1 MIFLVTALAT
11 FSCVKETYDM
21 NKLSKRAHLS
31 PTLAV
36 SAFRGDISLSD
47 LIDPNDT
54 VVFDENNFVKIV
66 FKKDTVIEFLMEDY
80 YDLNDMVSFSQS
92 YPIGDLNLAPFLG
105 TVSYTLNQ
113 ISVLFDPGL
122 RAQFVALDGT
132 TSEFPP
138 FPITDMGEITYSLF
152 PNFEY
157 ALFKEGSID
166 IIVDNNLTAPL
177 SGVSI
182 RLYNT
187 SDHSQIGNEA
197 IISSINPGTS
207 GIATI
212 NIADATIRNSIT
224 AAISINGS
232 PGTPGT
238 PVLIDLNGSNVEIT
252 IAGRDMKVRSGRVV
266 IPTQT
271 ITSLDNNDTVEFDPG
286 TDIEIDIIKMNLGNI
301 SYAVQSGTPLTSE
314 VSLTL
319 PTALRSGVPVTES
332 LTVAPAGTLN
342 GTISIDNT
350 TIDLGTVT
358 AQPYNM
364 LPVDY
369 LIEVSSNGDMITFSN
384 TDEINLDI
392 ELLNPDFDYVKGY
405 FGQQTE
411 TMDPDTFDLDIK
423 EILDH
428 ISGSFLI
435 SSPVIKLNYSNSF
448 AVPIEIDLNAA
459 GKKMAETVD
468 LDLNP
473 FTLSYPAA
481 PAERDIDDVFTID
494 KNNSA
499 LPELISMPP
508 EKIPFSGSSVMN
520 PLGNDGSRD
529 NYIFGDSRFVG
540 SLEVEVPMELRINN
554 LQFTDT
560 VDNFMQNDDPDAD
573 SPVNPED
580 FEFLR
585 IDIDAENGFPLG
597 VSLSMTLYDSATH
610 VNKCTIDAADVLE
623 PAPVD
628 INGKV
633 TEPMHCST
641 SIEITREFWNSINV
655 ADKIIFRFTL
665 VSTDDGSKDVKI
677 YSDYSIDFKAAIV
690 LKPDIK
696 LDL

>member
-11 FSCVKETYDM
+11 FGCVKETYDM

-47 LIDPNDT
+47 LIDPTDT
-54 VVFDENNFVKIV
+54 VVFDENNFIKIV
-66 FKKDTVIEFLMEDY
+66 YRKDTIKEFKMEDY

-92 YPIGDLNLAPFLG
+92 YPIGDMSLAPFLG
-105 TVSYTLNQ
+105 TVTYTLNQ
-113 ISVLFDPGL
+113 ISMRFTPVL
-122 RAQFVALDGT
+122 RAQFVALDDG
-132 TSEFPP
+132 SPHDFPS
-138 FPITDMGEITYSLF
+138 FPITDLGEITYSLF

-166 IIVDNNLTAPL
+166 ILVDNNLTAPL
-177 SGVSI
+177 SGVSVRI
-182 RLYNT
+182 YNT
-187 SDHSQIGNEA
+187 LDHSQIGNEA

-207 GIATI
+207 GLATI
-212 NIADATIRNSIT
+212 NIADATVRNSIT
-224 AAISINGS
+224 AAISLNGS
-232 PGTPGT
+232 PGASN
-238 PVLIDLNGSNVEIT
+238 VIIDLDGSNVEIT
-252 IAGRDMKVRSGRVV
+252 IAGRDLKVRSGRVIV
-266 IPTQT
+266 PTQT
-271 ITSLDNNDTVEFDPG
+271 ITSLDNNDTVQFDPG

-301 SYAVQSGTPLTSE
+301 SYSVQSGTPLTSV

-319 PTALRSGVPVTES
+319 PTALRSGVPVTED
-332 LTVAPAGTLN
+332 LTVNPNAILN
-342 GTISIDNT
+342 GNISIDNT

-358 AQPYNM
+358 TQPYNM
-364 LPVDY
+364 LPVEY
-369 LIEVSSNGDMITFSN
+369 LIEVSSNGAMITFNS
-384 TDEINLDI
+384 TDEINLDL

-411 TMDPDTFDLDIK
+411 AIDPSVIDLDIK

-428 ISGSFLI
+428 ISGSFLF
-435 SSPVIKLNYSNSF
+435 SNPAIKLIYSNSF
-448 AVPIEIDLNAA
+448 AIPIEIDLNAF
-459 GKKMAETVD
+459 GQKRAETVD

-473 FTLSYPAA
+473 FTINYPAA
-481 PAERDIDDVFTID
+481 PAERDLDDVFTID
-494 KNNSA
+494 KTNSA
-499 LPELISMPP
+499 LPELVSMPP
-508 EKIPFSGSSVMN
+508 EEIHYSGSTVMN
-520 PLGNDGSRD
+520 PLGNDGSRS

-540 SLEVEVPMELRINN
+540 SLELEVPMELRINN

-560 VDNFMQNDDPDAD
+560 VDNFMQNDDPDD
-573 SPVNPED
+573 ESPVNPED

-597 VSLSMTLYDSATH
+597 VSLNLILHDSATH
-610 VNKCTIDAADVLE
+610 VNKCTIDATDILE

-633 TEPMHCST
+633 TVPKECST

-655 ADKIIFRFTL
+655 ADKIIFKFTL
-665 VSTDDGSKDVKI
+665 VTTDGGSKDVKI
-677 YSDYSIDFKAAIV
+677 YSDYKIDFKAAIV

-696 LDL
+696 IDLK